1 MNERGQDWLNRA
13 LPLAIFVVL
22 GLPAGALGVAWPPMR
37 ASFGAPLAG
46 LGLLLAAVTIGYASG
61 AAVSGP
67 LALRVGGAALVIGG
81 CLLDAAGLLG
91 IALAPQWWMIP
102 IGGLPIGVGAGLID
116 GAVNTYVSLTRGVRY
131 MSWLHASWAVGAAVA
146 PQVVVMSLAL
156 SGSWRP
162 AFAVA
167 ASCFLLCGIA
177 TVAQRGEWSR
187 LSAQAAPPST
197 AGQSPAIG
205 YLRAVIFLAV
215 LLFLAAGLEATTG
228 DWSYTQ
234 LTLGRSVV
242 AAVASWGATL
252 FWAGLAGGRV
262 VLGIV
267 GHRLEAERFL
277 DGGIVLSLLAALLY
291 WLAPPLVATF
301 IALPLLGLPVSM
313 IYPLLLSLTPARVG
327 AAFTGRAVGYGL
339 AAGTIGGG
347 ALPAA
352 IGLVL
357 QQVGL
362 FTLGP
367 TMAVMA
373 VGLLFMH
380 ALSRAGQRS
389 AQHGRG
395 RLAS

>member
-1 MNERGQDWLNRA
+1 LNRA
-13 LPLAIFVVL
+13 LPLATFVVL
-22 GLPAGALGVAWPPMR
+22 GLPAGAVGVAWPPMR

-46 LGLLLAAVTIGYASG
+46 LGLLLAAVTVGYAAG
-61 AAVSGP
+61 AAFSGP
-67 LALRVGGAALVIGG
+67 LALRFGGAALVVSG
-81 CLLDAAGLLG
+81 CTLDAAGLLG
-91 IALAPQWWMIP
+91 ISLAPQWWMIP
-102 IGGLPIGVGAGLID
+102 VCGLPIGFGAGFVD

-146 PQVVVMSLAL
+146 PQIVVVSLAL

-167 ASCFLLCGIA
+167 ASCFVLCAIGIA
-177 TVAQRGEWSR
+177 AQRHEWSR
-187 LSAQAAPPST
+187 LSEKAAPASSSREPAST
-197 AGQSPAIG
+197 G
-205 YLRAVIFLAV
+205 YVRAVVFLAA

-234 LTLGRSVV
+234 LTLGRSIA

-267 GHRLEAERFL
+267 GHRFEPERFL
-277 DGGIVLSLLAALLY
+277 DAGIALSALAAVLY
-291 WLAPPLVATF
+291 WLAPPLAATF
-301 IALPLLGLPVSM
+301 IALPLVGIAVSV
-313 IYPLLLSLTPARVG
+313 IFPLLLSLTPSRVG
-327 AAFTGRAVGYGL
+327 TTFTGRAVGYGL

-347 ALPAA
+347 ALPAV

-357 QQVGL
+357 QQIGL

-367 TMAVMA
+367 TMAIMA
-373 VGLLFMH
+373 VALLLLH
-380 ALSRAGQRS
+380 AVSRGEQRS
-389 AQHGRG
+389 AQRGRG